1 MQATAYDNKG
11 GGSGERVHALLL
23 EQRDL
28 YRQLAGLAE
37 RQRALITGG
46 QPEQLLAGLA
56 DRQRL
61 VDRLT
66 VTGNELK
73 PYQANWRQ
81 FREGLAPDEATR
93 IDRLVGE
100 VNVLLSRILEKDAA
114 DAALLSARK
123 SETGQAIGQLHA
135 GRQAG
140 AAYANSAPAS
150 SGMDWAQA

>member
-28 YRQLAGLAE
+28 YRQ
-37 RQRALITGG
+37 
-46 QPEQLLAGLA
+46 LAGLA